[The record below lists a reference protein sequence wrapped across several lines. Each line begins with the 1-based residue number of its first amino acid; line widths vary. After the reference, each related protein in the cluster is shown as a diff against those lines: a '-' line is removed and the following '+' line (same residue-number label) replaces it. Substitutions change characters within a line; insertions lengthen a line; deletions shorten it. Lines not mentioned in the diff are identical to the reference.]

1 MRMPQPQVYLRYVE
15 RLMVKSICGYD
26 IFLKYTQF
34 FREKIFESNSHGL
47 FGDGYKCVRENE

>member
-1 MRMPQPQVYLRYVE
+1 MPQPQVYLRYVE

-34 FREKIFESNSHGL
+34 FREKIFESNSLGL
-47 FGDGYKCVRENE
+47 LGDGYKCVRENE